1 MALVL
6 LRLRLAIA
14 RRSRGT
20 GNGAQLYFATSWV
33 LGLVGGLLA
42 GMGAS
47 ALLSAGGA
55 GDLLLLAAFGAIF
68 IPWVIGPIV
77 EPTLADGTV
86 DPQRLEQ
93 FPLNG
98 WQQVSGLLLGA
109 LVSPTAAFTFLFATG
124 GVVAFAVPLTVRLA
138 AVVTALLFTVMCV
151 AVSRAAQ
158 ALLAGA
164 LRSRRGTDIAAFAA
178 SLLVLVVY
186 LFAQQARST
195 AAGLVNQSASGLLGT
210 VLSWTPPGAAGRA
223 ILGARDG
230 DWPDLGLRLGII
242 LVTIGLAVAAWA
254 WVLSRRVDGATAAR
268 YRSRS
273 RRNATD
279 LPLTPGILRGLP
291 MGPTL
296 AATSQQL
303 RYFFLRSPRAI
314 QTLVI
319 PPVMGVVVA
328 HTSFVEYGLAAQ
340 TAAFAAM
347 SVVAGSFN
355 LFGYDGQGFA
365 YFVMG
370 GAPLRRVLLGKALAP
385 LLYLLPLVLAF
396 SLVESVVLRAS
407 PADLVSAILA
417 GTCVVV
423 LGLGVG
429 SLSSVLNP
437 SDQSRVGQRRGSF
450 LKVFGWFMGFFTIA
464 GIGGALWWLLAGFVG
479 GPLTGLAAFVGI
491 AVLTRAMLRWAGRR
505 LEREP
510 YAVMRKLDPRTS

>member
-14 RRSRGT
+14 RRTRGR

-42 GMGAS
+42 GMGTG
-47 ALLSAGGA
+47 ALLTAGGP
-55 GDLLLLAAFGAIF
+55 GDLLLLVAFSSIF
-68 IPWVIGPIV
+68 FPWVVGPIV

-93 FPLNG
+93 FPLTG
-98 WQQVSGLLLGA
+98 WQQAGGLLLGA

-124 GVVAFAVPLTVRLA
+124 GVVAYSEPIPVRVA
-138 AVVTALLFTVMCV
+138 ALFTALVFTVMCV
-151 AVSRAAQ
+151 AVSRATQ

-195 AAGLVNQSASGLLGT
+195 AAGLVNQTASSPLGT

-223 ILGARDG
+223 ILAARDG
-230 DWPDLGLRLGII
+230 DWLEMALRLGIV
-242 LVTIGLAVAAWA
+242 LVTTGLAMVA
-254 WVLSRRVDGATAAR
+254 WVWVLGRRVDGAIGTRHRAR
-268 YRSRS
+268 A

-279 LPLTPGILRGLP
+279 LPLTPGILRGLRT
-291 MGPTL
+291 GPTL

-328 HTSFVEYGLAAQ
+328 HASFAEYGLAAQ

-355 LFGYDGQGFA
+355 LFGYDGQGFT
-365 YFVMG
+365 YLVLG
-370 GAPLRRVLLGKALAP
+370 GAPLRRVLVGKALAP
-385 LLYLLPLVLAF
+385 LLYLTPLVLAF
-396 SLVESVVLRAS
+396 SLVETIVLG
-407 PADLVSAILA
+407 ADGAELVSAILA
-417 GTCVVV
+417 GLCVVV

-429 SLSSVLNP
+429 TLSSVLNP
-437 SDQSRVGQRRGSF
+437 SDQSRIGQRRGSF
-450 LKVFGWFMGFFTIA
+450 LKVFGWFMGFFTVA
-464 GIGGALWWLLAGFVG
+464 GIGGALWWGLAGVVG
-479 GPLTGLAAFVGI
+479 GPLTGLAALVGTV
-491 AVLTRAMLRWAGRR
+491 VLARAMLGWAGRR
-505 LEREP
+505 LEAEP
-510 YAVMRKLDPRTS
+510 YAVMRKLDPLTS

>member
-14 RRSRGT
+14 RRTRGT

-42 GMGAS
+42 GMGTG
-47 ALLSAGGA
+47 ALVTAGGP
-55 GDLLLLAAFGAIF
+55 GDLLLLVCFSSILL
-68 IPWVIGPIV
+68 PWLIGPIV

-86 DPQRLEQ
+86 DPKRLEQ
-93 FPLNG
+93 FPLTG

-109 LVSPTAAFTFLFATG
+109 LVSPTAAFTFLFAAG
-124 GVVAFAVPLTVRLA
+124 GVVAYAEPTLVRVATL
-138 AVVTALLFTVMCV
+138 VTALLFTVMCV

-195 AAGLVNQSASGLLGT
+195 AAGLVNQTASSPLGT

-230 DWPDLGLRLGII
+230 DWWELVLRLGIV
-242 LVTIGLAVAAWA
+242 LATTGLAVAAWV
-254 WVLSRRVDGATAAR
+254 WVLGRRVDGATGAQHRAR
-268 YRSRS
+268 A

-279 LPLTPGILRGLP
+279 LPLTPGVLRGLRA
-291 MGPTL
+291 GPTL
-296 AATSQQL
+296 AAMSQQL

-328 HTSFVEYGLAAQ
+328 HASFAEYGLAAQ
-340 TAAFAAM
+340 AAAFAAM

-355 LFGYDGQGFA
+355 LFGYDGQGFT
-365 YFVMG
+365 YLVLG
-370 GAPLRRVLLGKALAP
+370 GAPMRRVLLGKALAP
-385 LLYLLPLVLAF
+385 LLYLLPIVVAF
-396 SLVESVVLRAS
+396 SLVESVVLG
-407 PADLVSAILA
+407 ADGAEVVSAILA
-417 GTCVVV
+417 GVCVIV

-429 SLSSVLNP
+429 SLASVLNP
-437 SDQSRVGQRRGSF
+437 SDQSRIGQRRGSF
-450 LKVFGWFMGFFTIA
+450 LKVFGWFMGFFSIA

-479 GPLTGLAAFVGI
+479 GPLTGLVALVSTVLLARGMLGWAA
-491 AVLTRAMLRWAGRR
+491 RR
-505 LEREP
+505 LEGEP
-510 YAVMRKLDPRTS
+510 YAVMRKLDPLTS